1 MGTVAQY
8 KKYKRGIRQA
18 NVETDFSS
26 GMMYSDGTIPE
37 GYVKTLVNFDFTS
50 DGKNALKPRA
60 GYRTKEFILPDMST
74 LSSDDT
80 FLSDDVALKYSKECV
95 EDGNA
100 QRQFIFGRLID
111 SENNEGEIW
120 VSTSPKSAAVA
131 EGIDYSFSVAKSLR
145 CSASHSCKF
154 YSENLIEIHDVP
166 LRDDAKTS
174 FPVGAFLKNSFY
186 FFDTDGGLCRTKFTE
201 SSSDPQEQYFF
212 EDLQPLSRTAS
223 EVVQYGY
230 NMLADEP
237 YVFSDSSGGSS
248 TFQMNGILPYD
259 SQFGSGTDPQ
269 LLMTPK
275 ANTKVWFRCNYDIP
289 TGKTY
294 KIVWSW
300 KELTSDVWTE
310 FSVNDSFSV
319 TEPLTY
325 LQAELLVPDKEIM
338 VRCEAYNSEQAD
350 VVEKAMTV
358 GFDFTVDE
366 RGTTL
371 NVSPIKYDLSTAS
384 GMTSWKNR
392 LILWGVRKDPT
403 ILWISDLDEPTYF
416 PYPNNITVFDEPIIT
431 VIEFMDSLVVFTN
444 SKVYQVKVADDGVSW
459 SSEVIQSNLFINP
472 WDKHLIQAI
481 RNMIYFKSGNY
492 YYMIVPKAQ
501 STTGELTLAPI
512 TTPITDFF
520 NNFASNVSDV
530 FNRCYRNSDGQITD
544 PTHDFEGNSNLVT
557 YYNFLDYEFIHNLYV
572 YSINHDNQVLYVH
585 FDVTYN
591 TVDRYWKLCVY
602 EAPHLFFPFRNDAT
616 QRGLIASTS
625 VINTSSGRAR
635 VVQIFEVDSNNIVD
649 LYLPSGLDYELVYD
663 PSRPSIVAPITE
675 ALELPGNPYF
685 TVTDESMDCS
695 SGFIR
700 TSSLLSGV
708 FEVFN
713 SSEYLPGFD
722 IVNLA
727 DAFNAAVSYLKE
739 HTIFNNRQFL
749 DTGFRDSSLFV
760 NKRYR
765 ELQLH
770 INNVDDSDMEFGM
783 DFSIAG
789 EPRELCFNYEVSQVI
804 DEVNQD
810 AAIVYLD
817 ATPYMPIEAISIDKS
832 NLWTIYNSLTP
843 NIDLYKVR
851 ASISGKGSAPR
862 VRLYTRNEFNYQLLG
877 INWVYREMNM
887 R

>member
-1 MGTVAQY
+1 MGTIAQY
-8 KKYKRGIRQA
+8 KKYNRGKRQA

-74 LSSDDT
+74 LSANDT

-95 EDGNA
+95 EGGNA
-100 QRQFIFGRLID
+100 QRQFIFGRLIKA
-111 SENNEGEIW
+111 ENNEGEIW
-120 VSTSPKSAAVA
+120 VSTSPKSTAVA

-154 YSENLIEIHDVP
+154 YSENLTEIHDVP
-166 LRDDAKTS
+166 LKDDAKTA
-174 FPVGAFLKNSFY
+174 FPVGSFLKNSFY
-186 FFDTDGGLCRTKFTE
+186 FFDTNGGLCRTKFTE
-201 SSSDPQEQYFF
+201 VPSDPQEQYFF

-366 RGTTL
+366 RGTTS
-371 NVSPIKYDLSTAS
+371 NASPVKYDLSTAS
-384 GMTSWKNR
+384 GMVSWKNR

-431 VIEFMDSLVVFTN
+431 VLEFMDSLVVFTN
-444 SKVYQVKVADDGVSW
+444 SKVHQVKVADDGVSW

-520 NNFASNVSDV
+520 NNFSVNVTDV
-530 FNRCYRNSDGQITD
+530 FNRCYRNSDGFITD
-544 PTHDFEGNSNLVT
+544 PTYDSKGNSNLVT

-572 YSINHDNQVLYVH
+572 YKLDYNEQVLYVH

-591 TVDRYWKLCVY
+591 TVSRYWKFCVY
-602 EAPHLFFPFRNDAT
+602 EAPHLLYPFRNDAT
-616 QRGLIASTS
+616 QRGLMASTS
-625 VINTSSGRAR
+625 VINTSSGPAR
-635 VVQIFEVDSNNIVD
+635 VVQIFEIDSENIDD
-649 LYLPSGLDYELVYD
+649 LYLPTGLNYELMYD
-663 PSRPSIVAPITE
+663 ATRPDIMSPE
-675 ALELPGNPYF
+675 AEILELPSAYF
-685 TVTDESMDCS
+685 TFNNDVIVCAKSFIRATSLEKGVLEVLNTSS
-695 SGFIR
+695 YVSGFNV
-700 TSSLLSGV
+700 L
-708 FEVFN
+708 
-713 SSEYLPGFD
+713 D
-722 IVNLA
+722 LA
-727 DAFNAAVSYLKE
+727 DAFTSAVSYLKE
-739 HTIFNNRQFL
+739 HTVFNNRQFL
-749 DTGFRDSSLFV
+749 DTGYRDSNLFI

-770 INNVDDSDMEFGM
+770 INNLDDSDMEFGM
-783 DFSIAG
+783 DFNIAG

-817 ATPYMPIEAISIDKS
+817 ATPYMPIEASSIDKS
-832 NLWTIYNSLTP
+832 NLWTIHNSLTP